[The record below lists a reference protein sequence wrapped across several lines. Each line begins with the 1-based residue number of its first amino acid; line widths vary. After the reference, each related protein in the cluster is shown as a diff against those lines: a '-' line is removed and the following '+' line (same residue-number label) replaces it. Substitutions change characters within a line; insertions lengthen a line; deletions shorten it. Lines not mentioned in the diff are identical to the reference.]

1 MSVHLLDVGST
12 SIKYAAYDPD
22 TRTRGGERALPF
34 PPPAR
39 QDSPYYEVEAEAI
52 VRGVEELL
60 EPAREGDEIR
70 VCVQMHGYLL
80 CDREGRALSRYI
92 SWRDRRSLLVPEGER
107 YPFELP
113 PTRGVARKSNLPLA
127 GLCMMRREMPDLMR
141 RAAQFCTLGSYLTLR
156 LAGQN
161 ASHITDL
168 AATGLYDARTGA
180 LCAGEEWAQLAFPR
194 ALMEQEA
201 VGIYRGARWHAP
213 VGDQQASVAGSG
225 LRKGQ
230 ALLNV
235 GTAAQM
241 CAISEE
247 AVYGAYE
254 SRPYFGGR
262 TLCTVTGLTG
272 GRDYAYW
279 AQRSG
284 ARRLA
289 EEYGAALERLPGCEG
304 IRAVGGACRH
314 YRTMLEEAL
323 CRIGV
328 PWEIC
333 EDRDALDGLIRA
345 REEETR

>member
-1 MSVHLLDVGST
+1 MIVHLLDVGST
-12 SIKYAAYDPD
+12 SIKYAAYDPE

-34 PPPAR
+34 PLPAR
-39 QDSPYYEVEAEAI
+39 QEPPYYEVEAEEI
-52 VRGVEELL
+52 VQRVEELL
-60 EPAREGDEIR
+60 EPASVGDEIR
-70 VCVQMHGYLL
+70 LCVQMHGYLL
-80 CDREGRALSRYI
+80 CDQEGRVLSRYI
-92 SWRDRRSLLVPEGER
+92 SWRDMRSLLVAEGER

-113 PTRGVARKSNLPLA
+113 PTRGVGCKSNLPLA
-127 GLCMMRREMPDLMR
+127 GLYMMRREMPDLMR

-161 ASHITDL
+161 VSHITDL

-180 LCAGEEWAQLAFPR
+180 LCAGEEWTQLAFPQ
-194 ALMEQEA
+194 ALMRQEVA
-201 VGIYRGARWHAP
+201 GVFRGARWYAP
-213 VGDQQASVAGSG
+213 VGDQQAAVAGSG
-225 LRKGQ
+225 LRPGQ
-230 ALLNV
+230 VLLNV

-247 AVYGAYE
+247 TVYGAYE

-279 AQRSG
+279 VQRSG
-284 ARRLA
+284 ARHLA
-289 EEYGAALERLPGCEG
+289 EEYGAALARLPKHKG

-333 EDRDALDGLIRA
+333 VDRDALDGLLRA
-345 REEETR
+345 REEET